1 MAMLQPQYAPGTVG
15 GPQSY
20 QAQVGPSSQ
29 QTATQVGLS
38 STVGAA
44 QNTAQSTTYI
54 PDYAESPILRE
65 AAQYARSMA
74 PQVYQWGMD
83 QYNKNQGNI
92 DAMMRNALTYA
103 SPARIK
109 AEMGMAQAGVQQ
121 GAEAGRQSAIRD
133 LQGYGIDPS
142 AGRYAALDNASRV
155 MSSAQAAGAGNVQ
168 RMATEASGLQQQQ
181 AAQAMSNQNVQTG
194 YGAAGAMTGLLN
206 TAMSLKFP
214 PLGTTSSSQGT
225 SSNVG
230 TSSNIGASQQT
241 SGGGESTNFGY
252 PAPNYAGQNQQTL
265 LNWGQTHP
273 AVVQQPHVAGGGDIP
288 DAWSPTGGK
297 KVDDVPANLTAGEFV
312 IPKDVAEWKGQEFF
326 YKLMAA
332 SRKTRAMAG
341 SNGQTG
347 YGNGSDNGAEP
358 PNGNGYQFGGRIPPP
373 PSQPNIGYGGM

>member
-1 MAMLQPQYAPGTVG
+1 MAVMQPQYAPGTSA
-15 GPQSY
+15 GPTSY
-20 QAQVGPSSQ
+20 SAQTGPTSQQTSSQFGTSTSQGTSQ
-29 QTATQVGLS
+29 QTALS
-38 STVGAA
+38 VSG
-44 QNTAQSTTYI
+44 SYI

-65 AAQYARSMA
+65 AAQYARGMA

-168 RMATEASGLQQQQ
+168 RMATEQSGLQQQQ
-181 AAQAMSNQNVQTG
+181 AAQGLSQQNYGQG
-194 YGAAGAMTGLLN
+194 YGAAGAATGLLN

-214 PLGTTSSSQGT
+214 PLGTTSTSTSQGT
-225 SSNVG
+225 SQQTGSQVSGG
-230 TSSNIGASQQT
+230 TSQST
-241 SGGGESTNFGY
+241 SGGGESVNYGY
-252 PAPNYAGQNQQTL
+252 PQPNYAGQNQAQAQQFTRSL
-265 LNWGQTHP
+265 LP
-273 AVVQQPHVAGGGDIP
+273 RAVGVQVAGGGDIP
-288 DAWSPTGGK
+288 DTWSPTGGQ
-297 KVDDVPANLTAGEFV
+297 KVDDVKANLTAGEFV

-326 YKLMAA
+326 YKLMAQ
-332 SRKTRAMAG
+332 SRKIRAMAG

-347 YGNGSDNGAEP
+347 YGGGDNGADQSG
-358 PNGNGYQFGGRIPPP
+358 GNGYQRGGFIPAPM
-373 PSQPNIGYGGM
+373 SGVM

>member
-1 MAMLQPQYAPGTVG
+1 MAAINTLGSLAAAGIRG
-15 GPQSY
+15 GISGVSD
-20 QAQVGPSSQ
+20 QVGPTSQQIQSQVGTSSQ
-29 QTATQVGLS
+29 
-38 STVGAA
+38 VGAA
-44 QNTAQSTTYI
+44 QNTSQSSTYI
-54 PDYAESPILRE
+54 PDYAESPILQE

-109 AEMGMAQAGVQQ
+109 AEMGMAQAGVMQ

-155 MSSAQAAGAGNVQ
+155 MSGAQAAGAGNMQ

-181 AAQAMSNQNVQTG
+181 TAEGMSLQNVQTG
-194 YGAAGAMTGLLN
+194 YGAANAMTGLLN
-206 TAMSLKFP
+206 TTMSLKYP
-214 PLGTTSSSQGT
+214 PLGSTSSSQGS

-230 TSSNIGASQQT
+230 TSSNVGSSEAT
-241 SGGGESTNFGY
+241 SGGGGSSNIGFQT
-252 PAPNYAGQNQQTL
+252 PPTPNYAGQNQQAL
-265 LNWGQTHP
+265 LNWGATHP
-273 AVVQQPHVAGGGDIP
+273 PVSQQPHVAGGGDIP

-312 IPKDVAEWKGQEFF
+312 IPKEKGR
-326 YKLMAA
+326 
-332 SRKTRAMAG
+332 SSST
-341 SNGQTG
+341 N
-347 YGNGSDNGAEP
+347 
-358 PNGNGYQFGGRIPPP
+358 
-373 PSQPNIGYGGM
+373 